1 MPLSHANSAAQRSG
15 KAKPNT
21 KDTARSVSGSTNM
34 TDNLPTNT
42 EKGNSAPKGIEIER
56 LIDYRKKGLT
66 LQEIATLTGCTK
78 QTVSERL
85 QGADLE
91 GLDTFREHKDTAL
104 EHKQREIVKS
114 LTGEKINSMS
124 GLQAITAA
132 AILEDKIRNIRQQS
146 TGVVSHQLLVI
157 DLSKAIEAMRTEQ
170 HSDRQPVDNSDVID
184 CPTCNEP

>member
-1 MPLSHANSAAQRSG
+1 
-15 KAKPNT
+15 
-21 KDTARSVSGSTNM
+21 M
-34 TDNLPTNT
+34 TDNLPA
-42 EKGNSAPKGIEIER
+42 KANSAPKGIEIES
-56 LIDYRKKGLT
+56 LIAYRKKGLT

-91 GLDTFREHKDTAL
+91 GLEIFREHKDKTL

-132 AILEDKIRNIRQQS
+132 AILQDKIMALRGQASQIVDHRHM
-146 TGVVSHQLLVI
+146 VVSL
-157 DLSKAIEAMRTEQ
+157 DAAIEQLRAEQ
-170 HSDRQPVDNSDVID
+170 LPVDNPDVID
-184 CPTCNEP
+184 IPTIQAPDIP